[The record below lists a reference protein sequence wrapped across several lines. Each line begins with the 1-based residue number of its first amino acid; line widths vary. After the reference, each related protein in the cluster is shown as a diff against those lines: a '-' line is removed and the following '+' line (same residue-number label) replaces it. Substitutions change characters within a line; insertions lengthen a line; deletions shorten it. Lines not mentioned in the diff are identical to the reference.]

1 MAKHILYVD
10 DNETMLNLIKLLL
23 EKKGYTVMI
32 AKNVDDALRVA
43 GKTNFS
49 MMIID
54 VNIAG
59 DSGVMLM
66 NFMRHNHNGIPV
78 ILYSGGERDEATVEK
93 LIALG
98 ATQYVKKRD
107 GSELVTAVS
116 QACPLS

>member
-10 DNETMLNLIKLLL
+10 DNEVMLNLVKLLL
-23 EKKGYTVMI
+23 EQKGYTVMI

-43 GKTNFS
+43 GKTKFS
-49 MMIID
+49 MMVID

-66 NFMRHNHNGIPV
+66 NFMRHNHDGIPV
-78 ILYSGGERDEATVEK
+78 ILYSGGERDETTVDK

-98 ATQYVKKRD
+98 AAKYVQKRD